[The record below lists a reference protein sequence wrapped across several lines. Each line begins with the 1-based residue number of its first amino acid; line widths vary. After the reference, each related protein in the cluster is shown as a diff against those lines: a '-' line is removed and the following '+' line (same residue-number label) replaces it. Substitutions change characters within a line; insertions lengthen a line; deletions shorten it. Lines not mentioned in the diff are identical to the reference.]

1 MKKNIVLVVGL
12 CLQLAPLIAS
22 SDSAFSSI
30 IQEKHHDVAGLS
42 PKNRYIVG
50 CDANVFDVTTGL
62 FQVVGKK
69 LKLVLEVSSKTKDI
83 SDFTDYFVKVLNL
96 IEQKYAISVKLACVA
111 TPGNTNATKDYI
123 KFSHMAFAID
133 GRAIKAQTKLDAVLV
148 INDFEVVGFGI
159 QALDSKH
166 FVTLKQGKPREHGTK
181 LIIGAGNGLGSGLM
195 LWSETLD
202 CYLPSPISY
211 SFVDFCAQSEQ
222 ELAFGEYLQKET
234 GSRSWGKVLG
244 AAGGIKRMYAFL
256 SKMNFEDVPYDHYQ
270 EVFAHRSDDTCAQN
284 AVDFYMKL
292 YARLVRNA
300 AYAQLPYNGVYIMNG
315 VAEKNPE
322 LFKNPAFMKE
332 VFKTDNEY
340 LTNYLLEVPF
350 YLVDHSNLYMHG
362 AALYALIYQ
371 SAK

>member
-1 MKKNIVLVVGL
+1 MKKHILLVIL
-12 CLQLAPLIAS
+12 ACAPQLLAS
-22 SDSAFSSI
+22 TDATFTAM
-30 IQEKHHDVAGLS
+30 IQEKQHEQAALNS
-42 PKNRYIVG
+42 KNRYIIG
-50 CDANVFDVTTGL
+50 CDANVLDVTTGL
-62 FQVVGKK
+62 FQVVGKQ

-83 SDFTDYFVKVLNL
+83 TDFTDYFVHILNY
-96 IEQKYAISVKLACVA
+96 IEKKHSISVKLVCIA
-111 TPGNTNATKDYI
+111 TPGNTSANKDYI
-123 KFSHMAFAID
+123 KFSHLAFAID
-133 GRAIKAQTKLDAVLV
+133 GRAIQVQAKLDRVFV

-159 QALDSKH
+159 QALDQKH
-166 FVTLKQGKPREHGTK
+166 IITLKSGKPRANGTK

-195 LWSETLD
+195 LWDEKLK
-202 CYLPSPISY
+202 YYVPSPISY
-211 SFVDFCAQSEQ
+211 SFVDFCARTEQ
-222 ELAFGEYLQKET
+222 ELEFGEYLQKEI

-256 SKMNFEDVPYDHYQ
+256 SKMKIEDVPYEHYQ
-270 EVFAHRSDDTCAQN
+270 EVFAQRSTDACCQM

-322 LFKNPAFMKE
+322 LFKDPAFMRE
-332 VFKTDNEY
+332 VFQTDNEY

-362 AALYALIYQ
+362 AALYALVYE
-371 SAK
+371 STK